1 MAVPPRS
8 SFDRAVQIGQL
19 LVMCIAVAKLF
30 FLIGQRDAEL
40 SSLTRE
46 VRAANEARAEE
57 IRELKSTISDL
68 GKITASIASSDGKQ
82 AAELAQVQRE
92 LAQIWIRLE
101 RGETRT
107 Q

>member
-8 SFDRAVQIGQL
+8 AFDRAVQIGQL
-19 LVMCIAVAKLF
+19 LVMCIAVAKMF

-40 SSLTRE
+40 TSLTRE
-46 VRAANEARAEE
+46 VRTANEARASE
-57 IRELKSTISDL
+57 IRELKGAIADL
-68 GKITASIASSDGKQ
+68 GKIAASIASSDGKQ
-82 AAELAQVQRE
+82 SAELSQVQRE

-101 RGETRT
+101 SGKTRT